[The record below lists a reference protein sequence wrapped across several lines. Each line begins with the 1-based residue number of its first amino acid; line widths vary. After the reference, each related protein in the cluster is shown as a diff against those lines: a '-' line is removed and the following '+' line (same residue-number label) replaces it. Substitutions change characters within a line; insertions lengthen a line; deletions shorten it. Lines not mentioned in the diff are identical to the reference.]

1 MIVSRVMR
9 QRLKLAKTDLSPET
23 TLSQLSRIQRHK
35 IRINN
40 AQPIEG
46 ISSINDL
53 QAQVLES
60 LKIKKPTQDAQMT
73 PL

>member
-1 MIVSRVMR
+1 LQTIC
-9 QRLKLAKTDLSPET
+9 ET
-23 TLSQLSRIQRHK
+23 STAGN
-35 IRINN
+35 RINN

-60 LKIKKPTQDAQMT
+60 LKIKKPKQDTQMT
-73 PL
+73 LL